1 MLFGNLGLPF
11 YFLFGLGFLRL
22 FFLSKAQPGKE
33 ATFFSFAICDDT
45 PAVYSWHSFGITIAE
60 AEK

>member
-1 MLFGNLGLPF
+1 LLGF
-11 YFLFGLGFLRL
+11 YFLFCLGFLRL

-33 ATFFSFAICDDT
+33 ATFFSFAICDYT
-45 PAVYSWHSFGITIAE
+45 PRCLFMAQLRHTIAE